1 MDSGGFVTDFSR
13 GGDAA
18 VMDSLTGVGTT
29 DVDTECGALTT
40 ASTFVE
46 GDAGLVDCLE
56 GGSLVDASADV
67 SGAGDVVT
75 VTVSILPVV
84 VTLAGGVE
92 GGASQNTEAAG
103 VAVPETVFTGVSVTS
118 STAAAAAETNSGE
131 TFGAVTVAFVS
142 TGEDRGASTAGEPV
156 DAAEASAMVGH
167 GVESVCGELAAEWT
181 AARLDC
187 IEAAGRL
194 VAAAFWVTVGAQV
207 RVAEEETHACSNE
220 VVSALT
226 SAAQDIGVSAEG
238 QNEVAETGEFAA
250 EATLSPLSTGEEV
263 PADGC

>member
-1 MDSGGFVTDFSR
+1 MVDSGGFVTDFS
-13 GGDAA
+13 GDAA
-18 VMDSLTGVGTT
+18 AAMDSLSAVGTT
-29 DVDTECGALTT
+29 DVDTECGVLTT
-40 ASTFVE
+40 VSTFVE

-84 VTLAGGVE
+84 VAPADGVE
-92 GGASQNTEAAG
+92 GGALQNTETAG
-103 VAVPETVFTGVSVTS
+103 AAVPETVFTGVSVTI
-118 STAAAAAETNSGE
+118 STAAAAETNSGE
-131 TFGAVTVAFVS
+131 TFGAVTLAFVS
-142 TGEDRGASTAGEPV
+142 TGEDRGVSTAGETD
-156 DAAEASAMVGH
+156 DAAEASDMVGH

-181 AARLDC
+181 AARLDW

-194 VAAAFWVTVGAQV
+194 AAAACGVTAGAQA
-207 RVAEEETHACSNE
+207 RVAGEETGACSNE

-226 SAAQDIGVSAEG
+226 SAAQDVRVSAEG
-238 QNEVAETGEFAA
+238 QNEVAETGEVAA
-250 EATLSPLSTGEEV
+250 QAALSPLSTRGEV